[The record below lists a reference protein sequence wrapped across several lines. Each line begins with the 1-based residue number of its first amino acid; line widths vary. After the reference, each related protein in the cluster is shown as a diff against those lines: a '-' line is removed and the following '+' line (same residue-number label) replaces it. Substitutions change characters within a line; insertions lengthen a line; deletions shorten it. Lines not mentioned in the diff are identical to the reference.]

1 MGKDPAGKGATR
13 VALLEV
19 AGVNKT
25 YADASRSITVLEG
38 ISFCVEP
45 GEFVCLVGPS
55 GSGKSTLLRMIAGLD
70 QATRGSILYRG
81 KPVTEA
87 TDHIAV
93 VFQSFALLPWLTVS
107 GNVELGLEARGVA
120 KEERRWRANR
130 FIDKVGLDGFE
141 EAYPRELSGG
151 MKQRVGIARA
161 LTVEPE
167 LLLMDEPFSA
177 LDALT
182 AQNLREEV
190 LTLWRD
196 ETLPVDSVVMVT
208 HGIEEAVLMA
218 DRILVMSSRPGRI
231 KADVRVDLPRPRNPK
246 DEAFSRFTDRIYS
259 LVL

>member
-1 MGKDPAGKGATR
+1 M
-13 VALLEV
+13 ALLDIQNV
-19 AGVNKT
+19 YKT
-25 YADASRSITVLEG
+25 YTDNSRSITVVED
-38 ISFCVEP
+38 ISFSINA

-55 GSGKSTLLRMIAGLD
+55 GSGKSTLLRIIAGLD
-70 QATRGSILYRG
+70 TASQGEVLYQG
-81 KPVTEA
+81 QPVSHA
-87 TDHIAV
+87 MDRIAM
-93 VFQSFALLPWLTVS
+93 VFQSFALLPWLTVNE
-107 GNVELGLEARGVA
+107 NVELGLEARGVS
-120 KEERRWRANR
+120 KQEREQRASK

-161 LTVEPE
+161 LTVEPQ

-190 LTLWRD
+190 LTLWQD
-196 ETLPVDSVVMVT
+196 ETLPVDSVIMVT

-218 DRILVMSSRPGRI
+218 DRILVMSARPGRI
-231 KADVRVDLPRPRNPK
+231 KADVRVELARPRNMK
-246 DEAFSRFTDRIYS
+246 DEAFGRFTDRIYS

>member
-1 MGKDPAGKGATR
+1 MAM
-13 VALLEV
+13 LEV
-19 AGVNKT
+19 KNIFKT
-25 YADASRSITVLEG
+25 YTDRSRSITVLED
-38 ISFCVEP
+38 ISFTVDK

-70 QATRGSILYRG
+70 RPTHGEALYRG
-81 KPVTEA
+81 RPVVEA
-87 TDHIAV
+87 MDRIAV

-107 GNVELGLEARGVA
+107 ENVEIGLEARGMDRV
-120 KEERRWRANR
+120 ERQKRANR

-141 EAYPRELSGG
+141 EAYPKELSGG

-190 LTLWRD
+190 LTLWQD
-196 ETLPVDSVVMVT
+196 QSLPLGAVIMVT
-208 HGIEEAVLMA
+208 HGIEEAVFMA
-218 DRILVMSSRPGRI
+218 DRVVVMSSRPGRV
-231 KADVRVDLPRPRNPK
+231 KADVRIDLPRPRNMK
-246 DEAFSRFTDRIYS
+246 DEAFGRMTDKIYS

>member
-1 MGKDPAGKGATR
+1 M
-13 VALLEV
+13 ALLEV
-19 AGVNKT
+19 KNVYKRYTDRN
-25 YADASRSITVLEG
+25 RSITVLED
-38 ISFCVEP
+38 ISFTVEK
-45 GEFVCLVGPS
+45 GEFVAVVGPS
-55 GSGKSTLLRMIAGLD
+55 GSGKSTLLRIIAGLD
-70 QATRGSILYRG
+70 RPTSGEARYRDR
-81 KPVTEA
+81 PIAEA
-87 TDHIAV
+87 VDRIAV

-107 GNVELGLEARGVA
+107 ENVEIGLEARGVDRVA
-120 KEERRWRANR
+120 RQKQGSL

-161 LTVEPE
+161 LSVEPE

-196 ETLPVDSVVMVT
+196 GSLPLGAVIMVT
-208 HGIEEAVLMA
+208 HGIEEAVFMA
-218 DRILVMSSRPGRI
+218 DRVVVMSTRPGRI
-231 KADVRVDLPRPRNPK
+231 KADVPVDLPRPRNMK
-246 DEAFSRFTDRIYS
+246 DEAFGRVTDKIYS

>member
-1 MGKDPAGKGATR
+1 M
-13 VALLEV
+13 ALLDIT
-19 AGVNKT
+19 GVYKT
-25 YADASRSITVLEG
+25 YADNNRSITVLED
-38 ISFCVEP
+38 ISFSVEP

-70 QATRGSILYRG
+70 QATRGSILYGGR
-81 KPVTEA
+81 PVAEA

-107 GNVELGLEARGVA
+107 GNVELGLEARGVP
-120 KEERRWRANR
+120 KEERQRRANR

-218 DRILVMSSRPGRI
+218 DRILVMSARPGRI
-231 KADVRVDLPRPRNPK
+231 KADVPVDLPRPRNPK

>member
-1 MGKDPAGKGATR
+1 M
-13 VALLEV
+13 ALLDIQNV
-19 AGVNKT
+19 YKT
-25 YADASRSITVLEG
+25 YTDNSRSITVVED
-38 ISFCVEP
+38 ISFSINA

-55 GSGKSTLLRMIAGLD
+55 GSGKSTLLRIIAGLD
-70 QATRGSILYRG
+70 TASQGEVLYQG
-81 KPVTEA
+81 QPVSHA
-87 TDHIAV
+87 MDRIAM
-93 VFQSFALLPWLTVS
+93 VFQSFALLPWLTVNE
-107 GNVELGLEARGVA
+107 NVELGLEARGVS
-120 KEERRWRANR
+120 KQEREQRASK

-161 LTVEPE
+161 LTVEPQ

-190 LTLWRD
+190 LTLWQD
-196 ETLPVDSVVMVT
+196 ETLPVDSVIMVT

-218 DRILVMSSRPGRI
+218 DRILVMSARPGRI
-231 KADVRVDLPRPRNPK
+231 KADVRVELPRPRNMK
-246 DEAFSRFTDRIYS
+246 DEAFGRFTDRIYS